1 MIRHEIKLLL
11 SNRMNK
17 ILLIFLFAIAVSF
30 SIFAVWSISFVDNN
44 GNTHN
49 GILAPRKLCE
59 KKSKYAGKLNPDVF
73 EDVIKKDKKIKAIYK
88 NQIPEKIYATNTQE
102 YMDIKDFM
110 VSTLSY
116 GSEMDYEKFDFLEV
130 SKAKNI
136 YHIRKEN
143 IKKLVKEYGVTEKKM
158 KYLKEK
164 FSKNKTPFYYEP
176 ADSWITMGLYATTYS
191 LILIIG
197 ISFLVSGIFTED
209 FKLKADSIFF
219 STKLGK
225 NKGVKIKI
233 GTGLLMT
240 TIIYWAL
247 MLSLCII
254 SFTIMGVSGAKSPI
268 QLEYSYCIYN
278 YTFFERYL
286 LIIIGGYFGS
296 IFASVLT
303 MLTSAKTH
311 SSLLSLCI
319 PIILFVVSPFIGRV
333 LPFENLFKITPDQLV
348 NIYNCI
354 KLPILYE
361 IFGHV
366 FMQIPMIIILYL
378 LISIILIPFIY
389 FTSRKYGQK

>member
-1 MIRHEIKLLL
+1 
-11 SNRMNK
+11 
-17 ILLIFLFAIAVSF
+17 
-30 SIFAVWSISFVDNN
+30 
-44 GNTHN
+44 
-49 GILAPRKLCE
+49 
-59 KKSKYAGKLNPDVF
+59 
-73 EDVIKKDKKIKAIYK
+73 
-88 NQIPEKIYATNTQE
+88 
-102 YMDIKDFM
+102 
-110 VSTLSY
+110 
-116 GSEMDYEKFDFLEV
+116 
-130 SKAKNI
+130 
-136 YHIRKEN
+136 
-143 IKKLVKEYGVTEKKM
+143 M

-197 ISFLVSGIFTED
+197 ISFLVSEIFTED

-247 MLSLCII
+247 MLSLCAI
-254 SFTIMGVSGAKSPI
+254 SFTIMGVSGAK
-268 QLEYSYCIYN
+268 LEYSYCIYN

-286 LIIIGGYFGS
+286 LIIIGGYIGS

-303 MLTSAKTH
+303 MLISAKTH

-389 FTSRKYGQK
+389 FTFRKYGQK